1 ERRRADQRRR
11 NADRYARLR
20 SGSART
26 ARQEFHEDRVPR
38 AGGYLRVMTGTK
50 RSKIKKNDQVAVIAG
65 RDKGKR
71 GRVLEVAPATGKIK
85 VEGVGVIKRHQ
96 KANPQSNRGGGIIE
110 KEAFIN
116 ISNVQLIDPQSGKPT
131 RVKYLVESDGT
142 KIRVAAA
149 SGHSLEK

>member
-1 ERRRADQRRR
+1 MA
-11 NADRYARLR
+11 
-20 SGSART
+20 
-26 ARQEFHEDRVPR
+26 
-38 AGGYLRVMTGTK
+38 GTK

-71 GRVLEVAPATGKIK
+71 GRVLEVAPTTGKIK
-85 VEGVGVIKRHQ
+85 VEGVGIIKRHQ

-131 RVKYLVESDGT
+131 RVKYLVESDGS

>member
-1 ERRRADQRRR
+1 MA
-11 NADRYARLR
+11 
-20 SGSART
+20 T
-26 ARQEFHEDRVPR
+26 I
-38 AGGYLRVMTGTK
+38 K
-50 RSKIKKNDQVAVIAG
+50 RPKIKKNDQVMIIAG

-71 GRVLEVAPATGKIK
+71 GRVLEVAPITGKIK

-96 KANPQSNRGGGIIE
+96 RANPQSNRGGGIIE

-131 RVKYLVESDGT
+131 RVKYQIEGDGS
-142 KIRVAAA
+142 KIRVAAG

>member
-1 ERRRADQRRR
+1 MA
-11 NADRYARLR
+11 
-20 SGSART
+20 
-26 ARQEFHEDRVPR
+26 
-38 AGGYLRVMTGTK
+38 GTK

-85 VEGVGVIKRHQ
+85 VEGVGIIKRHQ

-131 RVKYLVESDGT
+131 RVKYLIENDGSKT
-142 KIRVAAA
+142 RVASA